1 MAQIADLTEYEALQ
15 LQKLRAW
22 KLDPPGPAARGF
34 ARATGPATRAM
45 QAAIPVGALRKAL
58 NLAHQAGRRLADEQW
73 VLKRAK
79 VAAAAELQSLSL
91 EALDQLTLTIQRRA
105 MGMAG
110 AGGMLFG
117 VAGAAGLVADVPAL
131 LVLALRSIHRLGL
144 CYGEASTGAGEDR
157 LAIGIFALAS
167 ANTMGEKQTALR
179 ALAGSGGGL
188 MLQDAAWRDGIERAA
203 ERELAKEAAVMSL
216 NNLARQLG
224 LNLGWRK
231 AGGALPVI
239 GAAVGGSV
247 NAWYLYDVTRTAQF
261 CYQERWLQRRYPELA
276 SIRALPDSDN

>member
-1 MAQIADLTEYEALQ
+1 
-15 LQKLRAW
+15 
-22 KLDPPGPAARGF
+22 
-34 ARATGPATRAM
+34 
-45 QAAIPVGALRKAL
+45 
-58 NLAHQAGRRLADEQW
+58 
-73 VLKRAK
+73 
-79 VAAAAELQSLSL
+79 
-91 EALDQLTLTIQRRA
+91 
-105 MGMAG
+105 
-110 AGGMLFG
+110 
-117 VAGAAGLVADVPAL
+117 
-131 LVLALRSIHRLGL
+131 
-144 CYGEASTGAGEDR
+144 
-157 LAIGIFALAS
+157 
-167 ANTMGEKQTALR
+167 MGEKQTALR